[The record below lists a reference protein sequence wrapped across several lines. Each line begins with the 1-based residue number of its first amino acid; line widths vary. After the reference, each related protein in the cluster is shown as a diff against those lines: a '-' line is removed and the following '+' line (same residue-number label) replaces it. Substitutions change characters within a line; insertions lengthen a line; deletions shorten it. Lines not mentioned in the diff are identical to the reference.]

1 MSAETPLLLPT
12 PNSVSRIRQRRRGHL
27 DCQDV
32 FRLVLSASV
41 VAAFL
46 LFVLILSIIDETTHH
61 LPWNKKPGR
70 LPFIIHVL
78 KRADVNIEDV
88 LIDTIPDSD
97 DDRRIIAIGDI
108 HSMNQ
113 SLRFAFS
120 RPVHCEFHSLLA
132 RSSLQRIAR
141 RDFVRSTLRYF
152 DPPGRRCLQEYK
164 TIDRSPPDLLVD
176 EPYSRLI
183 EWRAWMDWII
193 SLPGGKKWLQDM
205 DSIWSHIDGDESS
218 TAFNTWLKKSHKAWQ
233 AYVPDGWKLQ
243 GNHYKVARDMSLKHY
258 DYLRSLPLVLYAPT
272 AHTFFVHAGLLAADP
287 TLEVSDPRQ
296 PLSHLP
302 TTANP
307 NDDDLRG
314 LQELALLNE
323 IIQNQDPW
331 VLMNMRSLSEKGK
344 VKDSKNGI
352 PWSDLWNDVM
362 DSCSDSPATEL
373 SMNLSSS
380 TTRTSLKCFPSMV
393 MYGHAAARGLDVNRW
408 SIGLD
413 TGCVS
418 DPMVSFNLLTKAP
431 RQAYGRRLTA
441 VVLDAKSLLPQ
452 THSGTLG
459 TSLQDSLVPY
469 GDGGTAQIINVKC
482 HA

>member
-12 PNSVSRIRQRRRGHL
+12 PNSVPRVRQRRRGHL

-46 LFVLILSIIDETTHH
+46 LFVLTISIINETTHR
-61 LPWNKKPGR
+61 LPWNKQPDVVFPNFSHYKYIHT
-70 LPFIIHVL
+70 LPHSLFPTH
-78 KRADVNIEDV
+78 
-88 LIDTIPDSD
+88 SD

-113 SLRFAFS
+113 SLSA
-120 RPVHCEFHSLLA
+120 LLA
-132 RSSLQRIAR
+132 EISYDAHSDTLIHLGDVVSKNTKLSTDPLLTFLSTNQILG
-141 RDFVRSTLRYF
+141 VRGNN
-152 DPPGRRCLQEYK
+152 DQK
-164 TIDRSPPDLLVD
+164 V
-176 EPYSRLI
+176 I

-193 SLPGGKKWLQDM
+193 SLPGGKEWLQDM
-205 DSIWSHIDGDESS
+205 DSLWSHIDGDEPS

-287 TLEVSDPRQ
+287 TLEASDPRQ

-307 NDDDLRG
+307 NDDDLILRG

-331 VLMNMRSLSEKGK
+331 VLMNMRSLSKKGK
-344 VKDSKNGI
+344 VKDGKNGI
-352 PWSDLWNDVM
+352 PWSDLWNDMM

-373 SMNLSSS
+373 SMNPSSS

-393 MYGHAAARGLDVNRW
+393 MYGHAAARGLDVKRW

-413 TGCVS
+413 TGC
-418 DPMVSFNLLTKAP
+418 
-431 RQAYGRRLTA
+431 AYGRRLTA

-452 THSGTLG
+452 THSEALG
-459 TSLQDSLVPY
+459 TSFQDSLVPY
-469 GDGGTAQIINVKC
+469 GDGGTAQLVNVKC
-482 HA
+482 HS